1 VWVFESKVLKRVT
14 GSKRE
19 EVTGEW
25 RELHSEELHDLCCSP
40 NIIRVITS
48 QRKMADDVVI

>member
-1 VWVFESKVLKRVT
+1 VWLFESKVLERII
-14 GSKRE
+14 GPKRE
-19 EVTGEW
+19 EVTGDW
-25 RELHSEELHDLCCSP
+25 RELHSEELHDLCCLL